1 MNFMGN
7 EFGHPE
13 WLDFPR
19 EGNNVSYHYARRL
32 FYLADDE
39 LLRYKFLNNFDKRM
53 NNLEEE
59 HGWLHAPQVR
69 ERAVFLLLLFCHHS
83 VSPSQQ

>member
-32 FYLADDE
+32 FYLADNE